1 VLGLSVYLDLK
12 KAFET
17 IDHKVLLETLYKY
30 GIQGIEIQWFKS
42 YLENRYQRTL
52 FNSSCSEEA

>member
-1 VLGLSVYLDLK
+1 LK